1 MLLYDEP
8 RETSMVELAS
18 LLDLSPTAVGG
29 QLRRSSA
36 RLIEDVLLDDDR
48 E

>member
-1 MLLYDEP
+1 M
-8 RETSMVELAS
+8 SMAELAS

-29 QLRRSSA
+29 QLRRGSA
-36 RLIEDVLLDDDR
+36 RFIEDVLLDDDG